1 VGKRYA
7 REEIKQIQ
15 AMVTDGLTDR
25 EIATRLNRSEDGIRN
40 IRHRSR
46 MKAETTKS
54 LQTLQHDEKQL
65 SRRVSNL
72 QMELVSLEAR
82 RKNIQKVIRTEEGTL
97 NQRLQSALIKLKE
110 VKPELFQITVEE
122 QIGKIVG
129 ELTGAFLKWLI
140 SK

>member
-1 VGKRYA
+1 MGKRYA

-97 NQRLQSALIKLKE
+97 NQRLQSALTKLKE